1 MRRALTIALAGWFA
15 IAITLVQSCAA
26 PGQTGS
32 PYGSLGPSGT
42 VQPGASNSLGYSSN
56 APAAVPSSAPIDTTG
71 YTADTTKSEAL
82 SAYLK
87 HSRLPLVGAQV
98 LNSPEGG
105 HAVVLYGYVGSDFGK
120 QDAVTKARRYLAD
133 SNLPI
138 DNRIKV
144 EPELLT
150 AGNGGQTNAEKSA
163 DASGGPGSADEAT
176 AGSPDSQ
183 LPGISSY
190 EQQQSQAQQYA
201 QQQNMGATVGGVA
214 PLLMLGLMAL
224 GMSSGGSSF
233 AVGPGG
239 FGSSSF
245 GFGSSPFGMMGG
257 PPFAATP
264 YNPYPGFPSPPPVA
278 PYGGAASPYTAAP
291 PAPLVP

>member
-1 MRRALTIALAGWFA
+1 MRRALTITLAGWFA

-32 PYGSLGPSGT
+32 PYASLGPTGSAQT
-42 VQPGASNSLGYSSN
+42 GASNSLGYSSN
-56 APAAVPSSAPIDTTG
+56 APAAGPSSARIDTTG
-71 YTADTTKSEAL
+71 YTADKTKSEAL

-87 HSRLPLVGAQV
+87 HNRLPLVGAQV
-98 LNSPEGG
+98 LKSPEGDP
-105 HAVVLYGYVGSDFGK
+105 AVVLYGYVGSDFGK
-120 QDAVTKARRYLAD
+120 QDAVAKARRYMAD

-144 EPELLT
+144 EPGLLT

-163 DASGGPGSADEAT
+163 DGGGGAGSADEA
-176 AGSPDSQ
+176 ASGSPDSQ

-190 EQQQSQAQQYA
+190 EQQQNQAQQYA
-201 QQQNMGATVGGVA
+201 QQQNMGSAMGSVA

-224 GMSSGGSSF
+224 GMSSGGSSI
-233 AVGPGG
+233 AIGPGG
-239 FGSSSF
+239 FGG

-257 PPFAATP
+257 SPFPSAP
-264 YNPYPGFPSPPPVA
+264 YNPYPGFPSPPPVT
-278 PYGGAASPYTAAP
+278 PYGGTASPYTAAP
-291 PAPLVP
+291 PAPFGP